1 MYCKKSCSPKV
12 TNKMEPSKKGTNSKP
27 IPHIPL
33 PFKEVMADVLK
44 VSPPPKAQA
53 KNGKRKA
60 LSSYSSRSSVKY
72 KEYVPP
78 SAPFDSVVE

>member
-1 MYCKKSCSPKV
+1 
-12 TNKMEPSKKGTNSKP
+12 
-27 IPHIPL
+27 
-33 PFKEVMADVLK
+33 MADVLK